1 MAARTP
7 GPFQYYDELFSGHGT
22 ITGDTIRASAQQ
34 PGEDAATIAALAHEL
49 GRDQQN
55 TASQIEGQIRTAV
68 AHAPMVVKDR
78 AAALGANGMYA
89 IGLINQFAT
98 YVDGFDTSVNTI
110 NVEYHHQ
117 LSVMRATA
125 LGQPL
130 GGGDALTS
138 LLLAPLYGVSSPP
151 MATGDPLTSLL
162 TAPTTTP
169 TFDAK
174 GVGAQ
179 IEAALRPEYQRAH
192 ALLDTN
198 AEDIATKFK
207 QGATP
212 ANVHDLILAGEI
224 PLSAAV
230 LYPGLRFTTDELR
243 KALALD
249 PVFADIPPVT
259 DPRFQPWFAGL
270 TPFQRQMAIL
280 AMQVG
285 FPPKAFNP
293 LSTIQPG
300 AMPSWAQGMVCTA
313 NGLSPFATTANGTY
327 GYFGGGTI
335 AGPGGVQWPIVMP
348 YLQQGEHVYMADD
361 GQVRADGGIYQ
372 LDGNDPGW
380 TTVATYSGLNNFG
393 HISATTKSATILL
406 IATGQELETTQTDP
420 GAVRIGPDGTAYAGH
435 DVTEIPQSPQDKAYW
450 DIESQT
456 MMPEGSSKYL
466 GPLALA
472 DQAGMAAQA
481 AHNEDSHTS
490 RQWYV
495 SYEVNDDGRTRA
507 VVHTYS
513 ATPAEDDKTY
523 VGSFANSFPTGNGQT
538 QEIPYNTR
546 YNPYDHAVMTAVP
559 DENVEYSGR
568 GEPLDNST
576 PITENMTK

>member
-1 MAARTP
+1 MVTRTA

-34 PGEDAATIAALAHEL
+34 PGEDAATIAALSHEL
-49 GRDQQN
+49 GTDERN
-55 TASQIEGQIRTAV
+55 TAGQIEGEIRTAV
-68 AHAPMVVKDR
+68 AHAPLVVRDR
-78 AAALGANGMYA
+78 TAALGANGMYA
-89 IGLINQFAT
+89 IGLINRFAT
-98 YVDGFDTSVNTI
+98 YVDDFDTSVNSL

-117 LSVMRATA
+117 MSVLRATA

-130 GGGDALTS
+130 SNGDVLMS
-138 LLLAPLYGVSSPP
+138 LMLAPLYGVSSPP
-151 MATGDPLTSLL
+151 VSTGDPLLVGVN
-162 TAPTTTP
+162 APPVAP
-169 TFDAK
+169 TFDAQ

-179 IEAALRPEYQRAH
+179 VQAALRPQYQHAH
-192 ALLDTN
+192 AVLDTN

-212 ANVHDLILAGEI
+212 ANVHDLILDGEI

-249 PVFADIPPVT
+249 PAFANIPTVT
-259 DPRFQPWFAGL
+259 DPRFPSWFAGL

-285 FPPKAFNP
+285 FPPKDFNP
-293 LSTIQPG
+293 LATIKPG
-300 AMPSWAQGMVCTA
+300 ELPLWAQKYACGV
-313 NGLSPFATTANGTY
+313 NGLTPFATTSNGTY

-335 AGPGGVQWPIVMP
+335 LGPGGTQWPIVMP
-348 YLQQGEHVYMADD
+348 YLQQGDHVYMADD
-361 GQVRADGGIYQ
+361 GQARTDGGIYQ

-380 TTVATYSGLNNFG
+380 TTVATYSGLNNYG
-393 HISATTKSATILL
+393 HISATTKSATIFL

-450 DIESQT
+450 DIESET
-456 MMPEGSSKYL
+456 AMPEGSSKYL

-481 AHNEDSHTS
+481 ASNEDSHTS

-513 ATPAEDDKTY
+513 ATPGENDKTY

-546 YNPYDHAVMTAVP
+546 YNPYDHTVALPAEDT
-559 DENVEYSGR
+559 NVEYSGR
-568 GEPLDNST
+568 GEPLENST

>member
-1 MAARTP
+1 MVTRTP
-7 GPFQYYDELFSGHGT
+7 GPFQYYDELFSGHGS

-49 GRDQQN
+49 HQDEQR
-55 TASQIEGQIRTAV
+55 TAGQIEGQIKTAV

-78 AAALGANGMYA
+78 AAALGASGMYA

-98 YVDGFDTSVNTI
+98 YVDDFDTSVNSI

-117 LSVMRATA
+117 MSVMRATA

-130 GGGDALTS
+130 HDADVLLS
-138 LLLAPLYGVSSPP
+138 MLLAPQYGVNPP
-151 MATGDPLTSLL
+151 PTYTGDPLLIGISTPQP
-162 TAPTTTP
+162 AP
-169 TFDAK
+169 TFDAT

-179 IEAALRPEYQRAH
+179 VQAGLRPRYQTAH
-192 ALLDTN
+192 TLLDTH
-198 AEDIATKFK
+198 AETIATKFK
-207 QGATP
+207 QGPTA
-212 ANVHDLILAGEI
+212 ANVHDLVLNGEI
-224 PLSAAV
+224 PLSAAF

-249 PVFADIPPVT
+249 PAFSNIPSVT
-259 DPRFQPWFAGL
+259 DPRFQSWFAGL

-285 FPPKAFNP
+285 FPPKDFNP
-293 LSTIQPG
+293 LSTIKPG
-300 AMPSWAQGMVCTA
+300 AMPAWTQQYQCGL
-313 NGLSPFATTANGTY
+313 NGLMPFATTSNGTY
-327 GYFGGGTI
+327 GYFGGGSI
-335 AGPGGVQWPIVMP
+335 LGPGGAQWPIVMP
-348 YLQQGEHVYMADD
+348 YLQQGDHIYMADD
-361 GQVRADGGIYQ
+361 GQGRSDGGIYQ

-393 HISATTKSATILL
+393 HISATTKTATIFL

-420 GAVRIGPDGTAYAGH
+420 GAVRIGPDGRAYAGH
-435 DVTEIPQSPQDKAYW
+435 DVTEIPQSPTDKAYW
-450 DIESQT
+450 DIESET

-513 ATPAEDDKTY
+513 ATPTEDDKTY
-523 VGSFANSFPTGNGQT
+523 VGSFANSFPDGNGKT
-538 QEIPYNTR
+538 EEIPYNTR
-546 YNPYDHAVMTAVP
+546 YNDYSQPVMIATPDDHI
-559 DENVEYSGR
+559 EYSGR